1 MGLRFFFSRERP
13 SLSDG
18 LGRQARIRPQGRGLA
33 AGQLVSVLATGLDV
47 LRLRPCS
54 EPMSLAGIDGERKSG
69 IDIRAEHVTVRRRR
83 RFPIHSCIYNTGDDG
98 NIKHSQVVSG
108 TSWTGQDARR

>member
-1 MGLRFFFSRERP
+1 M
-13 SLSDG
+13 
-18 LGRQARIRPQGRGLA
+18 
-33 AGQLVSVLATGLDV
+33 LATGLKV
-47 LRLRPCS
+47 LRLRSGPCS

>member
-1 MGLRFFFSRERP
+1 M
-13 SLSDG
+13 
-18 LGRQARIRPQGRGLA
+18 
-33 AGQLVSVLATGLDV
+33 
-47 LRLRPCS
+47 

>member
-1 MGLRFFFSRERP
+1 M
-13 SLSDG
+13 
-18 LGRQARIRPQGRGLA
+18 
-33 AGQLVSVLATGLDV
+33 LATGLDV

-83 RFPIHSCIYNTGDDG
+83 RFPNHSCIYNTGDDG